1 MNQTLS
7 PSRNIETG
15 TKKEEGKIYDVK
27 IGLEIHI
34 PIKTKEKLFC
44 DCPTNY
50 YEISEPNVNICPV
63 CTGMPGI
70 KPYPLNSEGLKSVVM
85 LAKLLN
91 CKINEKIFVKRK
103 HYNYPDLPSG
113 YQRTSEPIGVD
124 GNLNNVGIWEVHI
137 EEDPGKYDLNYRRVD
152 YNRSGTVLAEI
163 VSAPDMHSPEEARN
177 FLKELINLVKY
188 TNRTVDV
195 GGVMRADVNVSI
207 EGGARVE
214 IKNVNSQKGMVKA
227 LKYEILRQK
236 NLKSVGSEA
245 KMETRGYD
253 ENQMLTVPLRT
264 KETADDYR
272 YLPDPDIPPI
282 YLKEISEKIV
292 LPETPR
298 SRKKR
303 LISKYTIRDDY
314 ADILVRNKE
323 LADIFEEIVSHDK
336 FITSP
341 SLGDFKNYLFKMAE
355 ISSSWICREL
365 LRQLNYRDIEWNDEK
380 NKLNKKILA
389 DLFVLLMN
397 NQITENTGKK
407 ILERVIDSGELP
419 SAIVEKENLMTESN
433 DDVLKNIIND
443 VLAKNQKAVDD
454 YKNGNKSSLNF
465 LVGQIMRNTKGKADN
480 KKVREFLEGKL
491 GN

>member
-1 MNQTLS
+1 MVQTQTFQQATNGANTELES
-7 PSRNIETG
+7 HN
-15 TKKEEGKIYDVK
+15 VK

-34 PIKTKEKLFC
+34 PIKTKQKLFC

-50 YEISEPNVNICPV
+50 YEISEPNVSVCPV

-70 KPYPLNSEGLKSVVM
+70 KPYPINSEGLESVVM

-113 YQRTSEPIGVD
+113 YQRTSEPLGVD
-124 GNLNNVGIWEVHI
+124 GNLNNIGIWEVHI
-137 EEDPGKYDLNYRRVD
+137 EEDPGKYDLNYKRVD

-188 TNRTVDV
+188 TNRTVEV

-214 IKNVNSQKGMVKA
+214 IKNVNSIKGMVKA

-236 NLKSVGSEA
+236 NLKSVGGEA

-253 ENQMLTVPLRT
+253 ENQMVTVPMRT

-298 SRKKR
+298 SRTKR
-303 LISKYTIRDDY
+303 LISEYGIRDDY

-323 LADIFEEIVSHDK
+323 IADIFEEIVSHDK
-336 FITSP
+336 F
-341 SLGDFKNYLFKMAE
+341 MAE
-355 ISSSWICREL
+355 ISSSWICGEV
-365 LRQLNYRDIEWNDEK
+365 LRQLNYRDMEWNDEK
-380 NKLNKKILA
+380 NKLNKKILS
-389 DLFVLLMN
+389 DLFVLLAN
-397 NQITENTGKK
+397 NSITENTGKK

-419 SAIVEKENLMTESN
+419 CDIVEKENLRIESN
-433 DDVLKNIIND
+433 DDVLEGIIND
-443 VLAKNQKAVDD
+443 VLAKNQKALQD
-454 YKNGNKSSLNF
+454 YKAGNKSSMNF

-480 KKVREFLEGKL
+480 KKVMEILERKL
-491 GN
+491 G

>member
-1 MNQTLS
+1 MSRISQTLQ
-7 PSRNIETG
+7 PSGNVVAETE
-15 TKKEEGKIYDVK
+15 TKKKGGKMDNVK

-34 PIKTKEKLFC
+34 PIKTKQKLFC

-50 YEISEPNVNICPV
+50 YEISEPNISICPV

-70 KPYPLNSEGLKSVVM
+70 KPHPINSKGLESVIM

-91 CKINEKIFVKRK
+91 CKINPKIFIKRK

-124 GNLNNVGIWEVHI
+124 GNLGAVGIWEVHI
-137 EEDPGKYDLNYRRVD
+137 EEDPGKYDLNYKRVN

-177 FLKELINLVKY
+177 FLKEVINLVKY
-188 TNRTVDV
+188 TNRTVDI

-207 EGGARVE
+207 EGGAKVE
-214 IKNVNSQKGMVKA
+214 IKNVNSQKGIVKA

-236 NLKSVGSEA
+236 NLKNVGSEA

-253 ENQMLTVPLRT
+253 EGQMITVSMRT
-264 KETADDYR
+264 KETEDDYR
-272 YLPDPDIPPI
+272 YVPDPDIPPV

-303 LISKYTIRDDY
+303 LISEYVLRDDY

-323 LADIFEEIVSHDK
+323 IADIFEDIVS
-336 FITSP
+336 
-341 SLGDFKNYLFKMAE
+341 KNKTLSE
-355 ISSSWICREL
+355 ISSSWICREVM
-365 LRQLNYRDIEWNDEK
+365 RQLNYRDIEWSDEK
-380 NKLNKKILA
+380 NKLNKKILS
-389 DLFVLLMN
+389 DLFVLLAN
-397 NQITENTGKK
+397 NSITENTGKK

-419 SAIVEKENLMTESN
+419 GEIVKKENLMIECD
-433 DDVLKNIIND
+433 DDVLEKVVNEVIE
-443 VLAKNQKAVDD
+443 KNQKAFND
-454 YKNGNKSSLNF
+454 YKAGNKSSMNF
-465 LVGQIMRNTKGKADN
+465 LVGQIMKGTRGKADN
-480 KKVREFLEGKL
+480 KKVREILDRKL
-491 GN
+491 GSI

>member
-1 MNQTLS
+1 MNRTLQS
-7 PSRNIETG
+7 QENETCEKADNI
-15 TKKEEGKIYDVK
+15 K

-34 PIKTKEKLFC
+34 PIKTKQKLFC
-44 DCPTNY
+44 DCKTNY
-50 YEISEPNVNICPV
+50 HEISEPNVNVCPV

-70 KPYPLNSEGLKSVVM
+70 KPYPINSEGLSSAIM

-91 CKINEKIFVKRK
+91 CKLNEKIFVKRK

-124 GNLNNVGIWEVHI
+124 GNLNNIGIWEVHI
-137 EEDPGKYDLNYRRVD
+137 EEDPGKYDLNYKRVD

-163 VSAPDMHSPEEARN
+163 VTAPDMHSPEEARN
-177 FLKELINLVKY
+177 FFKDLVNLAKY
-188 TNRTVDV
+188 TNKIVET

-214 IKNVNSQKGMVKA
+214 IKNVNSIKGMVKA

-236 NLKSVGSEA
+236 NLKSVGGEA

-253 ENQMLTVPLRT
+253 ENQMITVPLRT
-264 KETADDYR
+264 KETAADYR
-272 YLPDPDIPPI
+272 YIPDPDIPPV
-282 YLKEISEKIV
+282 YLKEISETIT

-298 SRKKR
+298 SRKER
-303 LISKYTIRDDY
+303 LISRYCIKDDY

-323 LADIFEEIVSHDK
+323 LADIFEEISSDK
-336 FITSP
+336 DKTT
-341 SLGDFKNYLFKMAE
+341 AE
-355 ISSSWICREL
+355 ISSSWICREV
-365 LRQLNYRDIEWNDEK
+365 LRQLNYRDIEWTDEK
-380 NKLNKKILA
+380 NKLNGKILS
-389 DLFVLLMN
+389 DLFVLLAN
-397 NQITENTGKK
+397 NSITENTGKK
-407 ILERVIDSGELP
+407 ILERVIDSGDLP
-419 SAIVEKENLMTESN
+419 GDIVEKENLMAESN

-454 YKNGNKSSLNF
+454 YKAGNKSSVNF
-465 LVGQIMRNTKGKADN
+465 LVGQIMRSTRGKADN
-480 KKVREFLEGKL
+480 KKVMEILDGKL

>member
-1 MNQTLS
+1 
-7 PSRNIETG
+7 
-15 TKKEEGKIYDVK
+15 
-27 IGLEIHI
+27 
-34 PIKTKEKLFC
+34 
-44 DCPTNY
+44 
-50 YEISEPNVNICPV
+50 
-63 CTGMPGI
+63 MPGI
-70 KPYPLNSEGLKSVVM
+70 KPYPINLEGLKSVVM

-124 GNLNNVGIWEVHI
+124 GNLNNVRILEVHI

-292 LPETPR
+292 LPETPQ

-303 LISKYTIRDDY
+303 LISEYSIRDDY

-323 LADIFEEIVSHDK
+323 LADIFEEINLNKDK
-336 FITSP
+336 TT
-341 SLGDFKNYLFKMAE
+341 AE
-355 ISSSWICREL
+355 ISSSWICREI
-365 LRQLNYRDIEWNDEK
+365 LRQLNYRDIEWNDKK

-389 DLFVLLMN
+389 DLFVLLMS

-419 SAIVEKENLMTESN
+419 SDIVKKENLMIESN
-433 DDVLKNIIND
+433 DDVLKNIIDD

-465 LVGQIMRNTKGKADN
+465 LIGQIMRNTKGKADN
-480 KKVREFLEGKL
+480 KKVRKILEGKL